1 LGELHTDLR
10 RHAGERELD
19 QYARVSGHEI
29 QSLRASERPM
39 DLLILVPS
47 EKPFEYEWVSGADRH
62 KLPVEIAG
70 HHL

>member
-1 LGELHTDLR
+1 
-10 RHAGERELD
+10 
-19 QYARVSGHEI
+19 
-29 QSLRASERPM
+29 M
-39 DLLILVPS
+39 DLLILAPS